1 MNNKYIIMEKYDLSM
16 HSFSLNFF
24 WVMHLGKIGPKNL
37 APILHSSQRGRGH
50 APQSTS
56 QQ

>member
-1 MNNKYIIMEKYDLSM
+1 METYDLSI

-24 WVMHLGKIGPKNL
+24 WDMHLGKIGPKHL
-37 APILHSSQRGRGH
+37 APILRSSQRGRDH
-50 APQSTS
+50 APHSTS

>member
-1 MNNKYIIMEKYDLSM
+1 MSNKYIIMEKYDLSI

-37 APILHSSQRGRGH
+37 APILHSSQGGRGH
-50 APQSTS
+50 APHSTS

>member
-1 MNNKYIIMEKYDLSM
+1 MEKYDLSI

-37 APILHSSQRGRGH
+37 ARILHSSQRGRGH
-50 APQSTS
+50 APHSTS